1 MSASSPTAT
10 LDNEYLAQLIARAET
25 LPETLRGRLL
35 EANRLYQEGLYGKAA
50 ERYEALLQEGLPP
63 EVRADVLLQLIAS
76 LNWIKDERVFAYIN
90 LLEPVTDFQRALLS
104 LRTGVALM
112 DIAHDYKTAL
122 SWFDQA
128 CEQFAATGEKD
139 WELRAMNNRAKCY
152 HQMGMFEEA
161 RRELRTVYY
170 IARRHG
176 LRERMLVVTLNL
188 GVLAEDEG
196 NWEEAERYYRKA
208 YEVAMDMGAR
218 RLQALCLY
226 NLATLHHDQGFYGL
240 AIEYYELALAL
251 YREMGAERDVAEKS
265 ARLEEALR
273 GREQVLENL
282 GRIVG
287 TMTVRELRQRYIAG
301 LVRSFLKVPGIPTR
315 EKLAERIGVTRQTIY
330 KNIRD
335 AVEAG
340 LLPREAA
347 ADE

>member
-1 MSASSPTAT
+1 M
-10 LDNEYLAQLIARAET
+10 
-25 LPETLRGRLL
+25 G
-35 EANRLYQEGLYGKAA
+35 
-50 ERYEALLQEGLPP
+50 
-63 EVRADVLLQLIAS
+63 LQLVAA
-76 LNWIKDERVFAYIN
+76 LNWIKDERVFEQLDRI
-90 LLEPVTDFQRALLS
+90 EPVTEFQKALLS

-112 DIAHDYKTAL
+112 DIARDYKSAL
-122 SWFDQA
+122 SWIDQA
-128 CEQFAATGEKD
+128 ADQFAALGEKD

-176 LRERMLVVTLNL
+176 LRERMLIVTLNL

-208 YEVAMDMGAR
+208 YESALDMGNR

-240 AIEYYELALAL
+240 ALEYYELALAL
-251 YREMGAERDVAEKS
+251 YREMGAERDIEEKT
-265 ARLEEALR
+265 ARMQEAMR

-282 GRIVG
+282 ARMVG
-287 TMTVRELRQRYIAG
+287 MMTIRELRQRYIAG
-301 LVRSFLKVPGIPTR
+301 LVKSFLRVPGIPTR

-335 AVEAG
+335 AIEEG
-340 LLPREAA
+340 LLPREEAGDA
-347 ADE
+347 